1 MYATKRGKIATT
13 YMTGL
18 EEDLGYGSCR
28 VCNQRIRGDT
38 IKMSMDFADC
48 VKKAQQGDA
57 DAFAELYSLVYKD
70 LYRIALLNLNNEHDA
85 SDVVSDAVLEAYTSI
100 QKLKNVNAFKS
111 WMIAILTVKIK
122 NKQKEYIKNRDHST
136 ELDEAAETESAVEPN
151 FEGIEV
157 MEGFNRLSEEER
169 LMLSLD
175 VVSGY
180 KSEEIAGMCGSNAN
194 TVRSR
199 VSRAKEKLKQFLS
212 DK

>member
-1 MYATKRGKIATT
+1 
-13 YMTGL
+13 
-18 EEDLGYGSCR
+18 
-28 VCNQRIRGDT
+28 
-38 IKMSMDFADC
+38 MSMDFSSC

-100 QKLKNVNAFKS
+100 RNLKNEKAFKS
-111 WMIAILTVKIK
+111 WMIRILTVKIK
-122 NKQKEYIKNRDHST
+122 NKQKEYIKNRDYSR
-136 ELDEAAETESAVEPN
+136 ELDEAAETESAEEAN
-151 FEGIEV
+151 FEGLEV
-157 MEGFNRLSEEER
+157 MEGFDRLGEEER

-194 TVRSR
+194 TVRSK
-199 VSRAKEKLKQFLS
+199 VSRAKDKLKQFLS
-212 DK
+212 DN